1 MKVQY
6 NIDGMHNPGTEIEIG
21 GTSTLLG
28 ATIHSFTVSTW
39 LSLKVGAS
47 ACISARAM
55 VFARQLGG
63 SSSLHEALFSHK
75 YADDNTSIEVFSA
88 K

>member
-6 NIDGMHNPGTEIEIG
+6 NIDGMHIPGTEIEIG

-55 VFARQLGG
+55 VCPATWWLVVTIRSFILAPVCRRQH
-63 SSSLHEALFSHK
+63 LHRG
-75 YADDNTSIEVFSA
+75 I
-88 K
+88 